1 LSVNSSQLT
10 VKGALPMSTGPET
23 PKNKSKL
30 DSKTV
35 LLKRDQNPSSTKT
48 TEMIEMDKIS
58 QTILKSVIEEIQL
71 LTLDNYTLWK
81 NQVKNVLDLQELSD
95 GLTSPN
101 RTLTASQDVQL
112 CTILTAKLDTSV
124 QANMIDH
131 NNQKDARKI

>member
-1 LSVNSSQLT
+1 
-10 VKGALPMSTGPET
+10 MSTGPET

-35 LLKRDQNPSSTKT
+35 LLKTDQNPSSTKT

-58 QTILKSVIEEIQL
+58 QTILKSVIEEIPL